1 MSNAATGA
9 ASRPAVRTGPPLPDL
24 IVFTPLPPTRSGI
37 AAYAAELLP
46 LLAGTLRIAAVVAS
60 ARDVVPLPG
69 VAVMAEA
76 EYRRHEALHAL
87 PHLHQLGN
95 SLDHAHVYRA
105 ALRTP
110 GVLVLHDPVLHH
122 LVEAL
127 TLARGDWAAY
137 EAALAGEYGA
147 AGRRL
152 ARLRRAG
159 LFDPAQRWLLPLNGA
174 VLDRAKGVLVHS
186 RFAAGRIDRIGG
198 PEVRVVPHH
207 LSPLV
212 PAADGLSREAARV
225 RLGLP
230 QEVPVLLSLGHATP
244 AKRIDLVLAAVAR
257 LKAAGS
263 PLLHVIA
270 GASDP
275 GFDLAGLVG
284 SLGLGDRVRITG
296 WLTEADFLAHARAA
310 DLLVNLRAPLAGE
323 SSGALVRALGMGLP
337 ALVDDAGPAAEWP
350 DAVVAKL
357 PVGPEPLPRLGAA
370 IGALLADPA
379 GLAARGSAAAV
390 HVRAACAPAVS
401 AAAYLAA
408 LRDWR

>member
-1 MSNAATGA
+1 MSNAAMGA
-9 ASRPAVRTGPPLPDL
+9 APRSAVRTGPPLPDL

-76 EYRRHEALHAL
+76 DYRRQEALHAL

-137 EAALAGEYGA
+137 ESALAGEYGA

-159 LFDPAQRWLLPLNGA
+159 LFDPAQRWLLPLSGA

-212 PAADGLSREAARV
+212 PAADVLSREAARA

-230 QEVPVLLSLGHATP
+230 QGVPVLLSLGHATP

-270 GASDP
+270 GAPDP
-275 GFDLAGLVG
+275 GFDLAGMIA

-357 PVGPEPLPRLGAA
+357 PAGPEPLPRLVAA
-370 IGALLADPA
+370 IGALLADSV
-379 GLAARGSAAAV
+379 GLAARGAAAAA
-390 HVRAACAPAVS
+390 HVRAACAPAAS

>member
-1 MSNAATGA
+1 VSGGVASLAA
-9 ASRPAVRTGPPLPDL
+9 PALRAGPRLPDL
-24 IVFTPLPPTRSGI
+24 VVFTPLPPARSGI
-37 AAYAAELLP
+37 AAYSAELLP
-46 LLAGTLRIAAVVAS
+46 LLAAGLRLAVVVAAV
-60 ARDVVPLPG
+60 RDVVPLPG
-69 VAVMAEA
+69 IEVMAESA
-76 EYRRHEALHAL
+76 YRRHAALHDR

-110 GVLVLHDPVLHH
+110 GILVLHDPVLHH

-127 TLARGDWAAY
+127 TLARGDWAGY
-137 EAALAGEYGA
+137 EQALAAEYGA

-152 ARLRRAG
+152 ARMRRAG
-159 LFDPAQRWLLPLNGA
+159 LFDPAQRFLLPLNGA
-174 VLDRAKGVLVHS
+174 VLERARGVLVHS

-198 PEVRVVPHH
+198 PPVRVVPHH

-212 PAADGLSREAARV
+212 PAADGLDRATARA

-230 QEVPVLLSLGHATP
+230 QHVPVLLSLGHATP
-244 AKRIDLVLAAVAR
+244 AKRIGLVLEAVAR

-270 GASDP
+270 GAPDP
-275 GFDLAGLVG
+275 GFDLQGQVAR
-284 SLGLGDRVRITG
+284 LGLDDRVRITG
-296 WLTEADFLAHARAA
+296 WLEEADFLAYARAA
-310 DLLVNLRAPLAGE
+310 DLLVNLRWPLAGE

-350 DAVVAKL
+350 DHMVAKL
-357 PVGPEPLPRLGAA
+357 PAGPDPLPLLTAA
-370 IGALLADPA
+370 IAALLADPA
-379 GLAARGSAAAV
+379 GLAARGAAA
-390 HVRAACAPAVS
+390 AAHLRTHCAPATS

-408 LRDWR
+408 IRDWG